1 MVWVIVGA
9 LGALAVLAML
19 RVLACHREH
28 QIAEHDFVCQVHQMR
43 NDYLRQQELKK
54 QQTKS

>member
-1 MVWVIVGA
+1 MWVIVGA